1 MPELSENYSRP
12 SPAGTLDRFEI
23 LYKVARIGSRA
34 SLDIEQGLKDILQ
47 TLVRSLSLADSTFLY
62 LSPRSGAFTRAISAS
77 DNLPC
82 LPFDTPLAETPTGR
96 ALQLKEPVCEANA
109 YNLPVFCSERSYGVL
124 VIDRLNETPLPRQ
137 TLDILTDVCT
147 EIANLLRLADQRE
160 EENWRLD
167 QSTIISDLSH
177 QLNHARNLK
186 DLLETTA
193 KSIHRKMNAACVIL
207 RPLIGG
213 TLLGRSCLR
222 LSPDYRQ
229 YRALFQ
235 QQEEEQAPAVLDKL
249 GPVYFTDLS
258 FDQEEGFPGQ
268 MVIIPLACHGQT
280 MGSLTLFFGEQ
291 DEGFGFAN
299 QEATK
304 HFFTRMGMQ
313 IAHALERV
321 ATLERLETL
330 SDANDQKYNQ
340 LSLLYRSSRA
350 MHSTLQLNA
359 LMHLILSAATVPAGG
374 GFERAILFTV
384 NERSGTLQGMLGVS
398 RETASLVLPPTS
410 DPLKWENPELDDETR
425 SAQMETPFNQLVKTQ
440 RLPLDAEDNSLARA
454 ALTDRV
460 IMVADP
466 KSEPAGGAGL
476 ARQLGLGPYA
486 CAPLCGNNHTMGV
499 LVVDNPQSKEPI
511 GLDRL
516 RFLELFANQATN
528 AMENSMLLQRIE
540 AMYRD
545 LHETQERLIQGEKM
559 AALGEMAASIAH
571 ELRTPLVPIGGFANR
586 LRRIVEPSG
595 KAQEYCEIIIRETLR
610 MEQLLTEI
618 LAFAKRQMLCIA
630 QCHIPNIIDRSLLLS
645 SETLQSADIRTIL
658 EVQDDLPH
666 TPADEQ
672 KLLQV
677 LINLIDNARHAM
689 VGGGTL
695 TVRAYR
701 SILRA
706 EPCVAIDV
714 QDTGGGVSPKILT
727 EIFTPFYST
736 KEKGTGLGLAI
747 SQRIIQQ
754 HHGTIEVSNDDLG
767 AKFTLRLLLKI
778 PSEASAKNSGQQK

>member
-1 MPELSENYSRP
+1 MPETSENYARSTP
-12 SPAGTLDRFEI
+12 DGTLDRFKI
-23 LYKVARIGSRA
+23 LYTVARIGNRT
-34 SLDIEQGLKDILQ
+34 SLDLEQGLKEILQ
-47 TLVRSLSLADSTFLY
+47 ILVHCFSLADSSFLY
-62 LSPRSGAFTRAISAS
+62 LSPRSSAFTRAICAS
-77 DNLPC
+77 GTSLSIPC
-82 LPFDTPLAETPTGR
+82 NTPLHGTPAGR
-96 ALQLKEPVCEANA
+96 AHESKEAVFEGKTGYFPV
-109 YNLPVFCSERSYGVL
+109 YCSERSYGVL
-124 VIDRLNETPLPRQ
+124 TIDRQSEGPLDRDPLETLKG
-137 TLDILTDVCT
+137 VCA
-147 EIANLLRLADQRE
+147 EMASLHRVSDHRAEEAWRIDQF
-160 EENWRLD
+160 
-167 QSTIISDLSH
+167 SIISDLSH
-177 QLNHARNLK
+177 QLNHASNLK
-186 DLLETTA
+186 NLLETTA
-193 KSIHRKMNAACVIL
+193 KNIHRKMNAACVIL

-213 TLLGRSCLR
+213 TLLGSGCLR

-229 YRALFQ
+229 YRELFQ
-235 QQEEEQAPAVLDKL
+235 QQEEDQAPAALDKL
-249 GPVYFTDLS
+249 GPVYINDLALG
-258 FDQEEGFPGQ
+258 QEEGFPGQ
-268 MVIIPLACHGQT
+268 MVIIPLTCHAQT
-280 MGSLTLFFGEQ
+280 MGSLTLFFGSSSEAL
-291 DEGFGFAN
+291 DYSN
-299 QEATK
+299 QEATR
-304 HFFTRMGMQ
+304 HFFSRIGMQ

-321 ATLERLETL
+321 ATLERLEAL
-330 SDANDQKYNQ
+330 SEANDQKYNQ

-359 LMHLILSAATVPAGG
+359 LMHLMLSAATASAGG

-384 NERSGTLQGMLGVS
+384 NERSGTLQGMFGVS
-398 RETASLVLPPTS
+398 RETAALVLPPTQ
-410 DPLKWENPELDDETR
+410 DPLKWENPELDTETR
-425 SAQMETPFNQLVKTQ
+425 RAQMETPFSQLVKTV
-440 RLPLDAEDNSLARA
+440 RLPLDAKDNALARA

-466 KSEPAGGAGL
+466 KSEPAGGTAL

-486 CAPLCGNNHTMGV
+486 CAPLCGNNHTLGV

-586 LRRIVEPSG
+586 LSRIVEPSG

-630 QCHIPNIIDRSLLLS
+630 QCHIPHIIDRALLLS
-645 SETLQSADIRTIL
+645 SETLHNSNIRTIL
-658 EVQDDLPH
+658 DSQDNLPH
-666 TPADEQ
+666 VPADEQ

-695 TVRAYR
+695 TVRTYR
-701 SILRA
+701 SNLRA

-778 PSEASAKNSGQQK
+778 PSDTTP